1 MSAGEP
7 LQQGGWPA
15 RDYRTRKKGTP
26 PGRWRSHLSFATIV
40 HPVLASSLQRSGS
53 MQKSRA
59 DRSGCRIHPDAAS
72 RKPARICETPGLS
85 KRLTTPVVR
94 RSPLPDCAERGHRR
108 GRAGDRFGPA
118 GGAEAG
124 HCFGDE
130 GVAGQ
135 AGDRTIEFVPKSA
148 ADAETV
154 DAIQTSPKGS
164 RVRRRRDDETTRR
177 WRPRFPRA
185 AGRLP
190 EVGEMP
196 AGQPMR
202 VSGRAVGW
210 SPNRSA
216 PATLAGAVRSAVDR
230 RLLVRVRGDR
240 SFGVCCARDDHAG
253 APARRASFLR
263 RLD

>member
-1 MSAGEP
+1 MRSGLIAPRRSRHLVFCWSALMSAGEP

-40 HPVLASSLQRSGS
+40 HPILASSLQRSGS
-53 MQKSRA
+53 MQKSPA

-118 GGAEAG
+118 GRAEAG

-130 GVAGQ
+130 PRVRIRPDG
-135 AGDRTIEFVPKSA
+135 RA
-148 ADAETV
+148 AD
-154 DAIQTSPKGS
+154 DRN
-164 RVRRRRDDETTRR
+164 RVNWERL
-177 WRPRFPRA
+177 RPRVP
-185 AGRLP
+185 
-190 EVGEMP
+190 
-196 AGQPMR
+196 QP
-202 VSGRAVGW
+202 V
-210 SPNRSA
+210 N
-216 PATLAGAVRSAVDR
+216 VR
-230 RLLVRVRGDR
+230 
-240 SFGVCCARDDHAG
+240 
-253 APARRASFLR
+253 ARRAAAGIGRAAAVNELMSEALTQLANKHAR
-263 RLD
+263 KS